1 MMIPDYSMVTPIPP
15 QKTGIGDY
23 ADGLI
28 SGLRSLGRIVQVY
41 TQTRFLPVGIPG
53 ISPLTEFDA
62 DVSHPE
68 RTVYQVGNNS
78 NFHDEQILYLM
89 KNGGIVHLHDFS
101 LHHIFAH
108 FTYFGDKNVYYGLL
122 QKWYGTVFSES
133 VRARHDAHGVPFWE
147 TQDVVFN
154 PLNEEVV
161 SAASAVIVHS
171 RFAKRFIAD
180 RFPRKSV
187 YVVPQ
192 RYPDAVATRRI
203 GNDPLKVCSLGFVDP
218 NKTVDKTVEAVA
230 RCRDRGANILLDV
243 AGAIHPCCESL
254 RLLAEN
260 LDVAD
265 KVNFLGAVSQEQLFE
280 FFKTSDVCVVLRDP
294 TVGETSAI
302 VSRALQYG
310 MPLIVNDV
318 GSYSE
323 LPAFV
328 PKLSTGGLVS
338 QELSDIL
345 CRWATDHETFRL
357 VSDDA
362 YRYACEK
369 ASFSSSIVQ
378 YDRILQEI
386 QGRTST

>member
-1 MMIPDYSMVTPIPP
+1 MILDYSLVAPIPP
-15 QKTGIGDY
+15 QKSGIADY

-28 SGLRSLGRIVQVY
+28 FGLKSLGRTVQVY
-41 TQTRFLPVGIPG
+41 TQTRFSPVGMPG
-53 ISPLTEFDA
+53 IRPLSEFNT
-62 DVSHPE
+62 DVSPPE

-78 NFHDEQILYLM
+78 VFHDEQILHLM
-89 KNGGIVHLHDFS
+89 KTGGIAHLHDFS

-108 FTYFGDKNVYYGLL
+108 STYSGDKNIHYGLL
-122 QKWYGTVFSES
+122 QKSYGAVFSES
-133 VRARHDAHGVPFWE
+133 VRARHEAHCVPFWE

-154 PLNEEVV
+154 PLHEEVV
-161 SAASAVIVHS
+161 SRACAVIVHS
-171 RFAKRFIAD
+171 QFAKRFIAG
-180 RFPRKSV
+180 RFSHKSV

-203 GNDPLKVCSLGFVDP
+203 VNRPLKVCSLGFVDP
-218 NKTVDKTVEAVA
+218 HKTVDKIVEAVA
-230 RCRDRGANILLDV
+230 RCRDRGVDILLDV
-243 AGAIHPCCESL
+243 AGEIHPRCENL
-254 RLLAEN
+254 PLLAEN

-265 KVNFLGAVSQEQLFE
+265 RVNFLGAVSQGQLFD
-280 FFKTSDVCVVLRDP
+280 FFKASDVCVVLRDP

-310 MPLIVNDV
+310 VPLIVNDV

-328 PKLSTGGLVS
+328 PKLSTGRLVS

-345 CRWATDHETFRL
+345 CRWATDLETFRL
-357 VSDDA
+357 VSDEA

-369 ASFSSSIVQ
+369 ASFPNAIVG

-386 QGRTST
+386 QGQTPR